1 MSALLL
7 AAAVAVASF
16 APPEFTPEQ
25 VKQLEK
31 GMPTDRFASVVVDVQ
46 VDPKGRTSQCK
57 TIAFSGDRELLS
69 GLCARVEQVSI
80 QPATVLQRSAYGV
93 ARQRLTL
100 TAGVGGEDV
109 AMPADIEV
117 EVNVLPEGAKNLL
130 VTANVLVDPA
140 GKPQACYAPGAPS
153 GYGDVACGQVSGITF
168 APLTDNDGKPVQYVR
183 TVAVEFVTAAG

>member
-7 AAAVAVASF
+7 TAAVAVASF

-25 VKQLEK
+25 TKQLEK
-31 GMPTDRFASVVVDVQ
+31 GMPTDRFASVIVDVQ

-80 QPATVLQRSAYGV
+80 QPATVLQRPAYGV

-100 TAGVGGEDV
+100 TAGVGGEAV

-117 EVNVLPEGAKNLL
+117 EVNVLPGGGKSLL

-140 GKPQACYAPGAPS
+140 GKPQACYAPDAPA

-168 APLTDNDGKPVQYVR
+168 GQLDDKDGKPVQYVR
-183 TVAVEFVTAAG
+183 TVAVDFVKSAG